1 MPHFEMNNFDFSS
14 TSDIVSLVGQT
25 ALEGDKVPHRTSQP
39 VLRMHN
45 GKLCLA
51 TFVFFFNK
59 QHLDTQRIPRPS
71 MWVVSDLKS
80 GVITQR
86 YDCKDN
92 EFSFGGY
99 DRLYDLASS
108 GEVKADRQYLADM
121 YALMDTIREMYLS
134 DGQLR
139 TDLYQEYMNRLYRT
153 IPAEYQ
159 VFYND
164 LSNISL

>member
-99 DRLYDLASS
+99 DRLYDIASG
-108 GEVKADRQYLADM
+108 GEAKADRQYLTDM
-121 YALMDTIREMYLS
+121 YALMDTIRETYLR
-134 DGQLR
+134 DGELR
-139 TDLYQEYMNRLYRT
+139 DDLYQEYLSRLCRT
-153 IPAEYQ
+153 IPKEYQ

-164 LSNISL
+164 LSNVNL